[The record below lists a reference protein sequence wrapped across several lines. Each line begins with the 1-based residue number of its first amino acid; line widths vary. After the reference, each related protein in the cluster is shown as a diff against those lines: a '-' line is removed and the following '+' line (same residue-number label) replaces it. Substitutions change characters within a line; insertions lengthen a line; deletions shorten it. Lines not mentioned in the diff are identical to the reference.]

1 MPNRDHTTVA
11 DAFRPNR
18 LPASTR
24 RGKPRAIPR
33 DFRSIVNDHRRCG
46 RTDDD
51 IALSFGI
58 TTEALHTRFRR
69 FGIPAGRRW
78 RDIEDAQAVAPLS
91 RDTIRGYNTRR
102 AS

>member
-1 MPNRDHTTVA
+1 MSVPNDTTVR

-18 LPASTR
+18 LPPTR
-24 RGKPRAIPR
+24 HGRPREVPR
-33 DFRSIVNDHRRCG
+33 NFRSIVNDHRKCG

-58 TTEALHTRFRR
+58 TTEALYARFRR
-69 FGIPAGRRW
+69 FKIPTGRRW
-78 RDIEDAQAVAPLS
+78 RDFEDRELGNVLTKSQ
-91 RDTIRGYNTRR
+91 IRA